1 MNKSRL
7 FQNLVPLL
15 FLIIGLITATS
26 INSFSTN
33 SQVEPVKF
41 RLTWNFTI
49 PLISEIPLLLNE

>member
-1 MNKSRL
+1 MNKRDL
-7 FQNLVPLL
+7 FPNLVPLL

-41 RLTWNFTI
+41 RLTWNFI
-49 PLISEIPLLLNE
+49 RPLISEIPLLVAE